1 MYIYVQSSYLVDTIQ
16 TYYMKPTVVLVL
28 AAQTKSQLYYN
39 LRYSLCCSIF
49 IRAALD
55 DGEHNTT
62 QQVQLVHISFGNTD
76 MAAINIFSLWK
87 TTSGE
92 KHLLFIRMFLHQN
105 SFAIIIKS
113 PLLLFLCA
121 GLLMLQQHIWF

>member
-55 DGEHNTT
+55 DGERNTT
-62 QQVQLVHISFGNTD
+62 QEVQLVHISFGNTD
-76 MAAINIFSLWK
+76 MAAINIFSL
-87 TTSGE
+87 
-92 KHLLFIRMFLHQN
+92 
-105 SFAIIIKS
+105 
-113 PLLLFLCA
+113 
-121 GLLMLQQHIWF
+121 